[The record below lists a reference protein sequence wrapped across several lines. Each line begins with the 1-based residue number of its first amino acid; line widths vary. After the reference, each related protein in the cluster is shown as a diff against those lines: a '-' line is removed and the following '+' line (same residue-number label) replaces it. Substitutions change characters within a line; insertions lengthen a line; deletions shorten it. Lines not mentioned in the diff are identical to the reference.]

1 MPASII
7 VALSFLVCALP
18 CFIVAY
24 AVGGGGIR
32 KQKACTA
39 HVTGTVVGMSN
50 FSSNGIRLPKVEY
63 TVNGVKYTTAG
74 PKFSGSVN
82 FYIEAFGKRQGTASS
97 NLSTEGEL
105 PQVVKTTKDQSSA
118 QQIMRERY
126 PAGKQVDVFYDPEKP
141 KRCYVER
148 YAVPP
153 KVWSIY
159 MPTGLGIIFTLVAL
173 ILLIVHP
180 F

>member
-32 KQKACTA
+32 KQKACTS

-63 TVNGVKYTTAG
+63 TVPVSTTTSPVTHTAEIAVKSVSNQG
-74 PKFSGSVN
+74 SGTPVADATGS
-82 FYIEAFGKRQGTASS
+82 ASS
-97 NLSTEGEL
+97 RL
-105 PQVVKTTKDQSSA
+105 PSSMMLRKPA
-118 QQIMRERY
+118 AIIGSALKPER
-126 PAGKQVDVFYDPEKP
+126 
-141 KRCYVER
+141 R
-148 YAVPP
+148 
-153 KVWSIY
+153 
-159 MPTGLGIIFTLVAL
+159 
-173 ILLIVHP
+173 
-180 F
+180 